1 MKRFSFFNYLLAM
14 GVITVIFGVI
24 YATVQQGY
32 RTGADDPQLQMARD
46 IKTRLSEGRPVDV
59 FFADMVDI
67 SQSLATVAVL
77 YDADGKPLRSS
88 GYLNDKMLQL
98 PTGVFDY
105 VKTHNEDDITWQPR
119 AGVRMAMVVVS
130 SPGGF
135 IAVGRSLQE
144 VEVREHNLVIMVF
157 IGWIICIGLLL
168 VFAAVQFYRR
178 DR

>member
-1 MKRFSFFNYLLAM
+1 MKRFSFFNYLPAM
-14 GVITVIFGVI
+14 AVITVIFGVI

-32 RTGADDPQLQMARD
+32 RTGANDPQLQMARD
-46 IKTRLSEGRPVDV
+46 IKTRLSEGRPVDI
-59 FFADMVDI
+59 FFTDTVDI

-77 YDADGKPLRSS
+77 YDADGKPLLSS
-88 GYLNDKMLQL
+88 GYLNGKMLQL
-98 PTGVFDY
+98 PAGVFDY

-119 AGVRMAMVVVS
+119 AGVRMAIVVVS

-144 VEVREHNLVIMVF
+144 VEIREHDLVIMVF
-157 IGWIICIGLLL
+157 MGWIICIGLLL

-178 DR
+178 DK